1 MIDRASVTY
10 SVSTLRQPVPPEPP
24 PERGAV
30 LDLVVG
36 CVVDLPASR
45 LRVGIDG
52 HSASGK
58 TSFGHELARAVARRG
73 RPAYR
78 ASLDDFK
85 RPWAER
91 YRYDRETGEGYYRN
105 AFDDDAVRRLLLEP
119 ASASGDG
126 VVALC
131 CIDPL
136 TQVDHS
142 ATTTTIPPGG
152 VLIVDGVF
160 AFRPE
165 LDDCWDLR
173 IWLDVDPEESIRRGV
188 ERDAEMDGGAAASE
202 TLHRDRY
209 LASELVYL
217 REVDPRSRAQVIV
230 DNNDV
235 RRPRVVR
242 RDR

>member
-1 MIDRASVTY
+1 M
-10 SVSTLRQPVPPEPP
+10 
-24 PERGAV
+24 
-30 LDLVVG
+30 
-36 CVVDLPASR
+36 
-45 LRVGIDG
+45 
-52 HSASGK
+52 
-58 TSFGHELARAVARRG
+58 
-73 RPAYR
+73 
-78 ASLDDFK
+78 
-85 RPWAER
+85 
-91 YRYDRETGEGYYRN
+91 
-105 AFDDDAVRRLLLEP
+105 
-119 ASASGDG
+119 
-126 VVALC
+126 
-131 CIDPL
+131 
-136 TQVDHS
+136 
-142 ATTTTIPPGG
+142 
-152 VLIVDGVF
+152 LIVDGVF